1 VTRLLSSPC
10 RRNHSH
16 QGSRFSHIFDG
27 VRLNTETAAFQLCDI
42 HDETLKQMIE
52 SADEEDLRDECDV
65 CELVLFVRF
74 HALHAIFVKATD
86 GWYTSQ
92 ALEKIKVILRHK
104 FFQLLQGHVATE
116 EECEALLNE
125 PPSRATMKSRVPK
138 LRMGKH
144 NMAKGALPPEE
155 LAVRVWPRETLSSM
169 ADRDFQAM
177 RLHAQLQ
184 KNMQKRS

>member
-1 VTRLLSSPC
+1 M
-10 RRNHSH
+10 
-16 QGSRFSHIFDG
+16 
-27 VRLNTETAAFQLCDI
+27 
-42 HDETLKQMIE
+42 LKQMIE
-52 SADEEDLRDECDV
+52 NANEADLRDECDV
-65 CELVLFVRF
+65 RGPELRLFDSVF
-74 HALHAIFVKATD
+74 HTLLVKATD

-92 ALEKIKVILRHK
+92 AIERIKIVLRHK

-125 PPSRATMKSRVPK
+125 PLAKATMKSRAPK

-144 NMAKGALPPEE
+144 NMAKGAMPPEE
-155 LAVRVWPRETLSSM
+155 LAVCARLGVFSWV
-169 ADRDFQAM
+169 ADCVFQAM

>member
-1 VTRLLSSPC
+1 MSAMYVNLWYFAP
-10 RRNHSH
+10 
-16 QGSRFSHIFDG
+16 FD
-27 VRLNTETAAFQLCDI
+27 EF
-42 HDETLKQMIE
+42 HPTL
-52 SADEEDLRDECDV
+52 
-65 CELVLFVRF
+65 
-74 HALHAIFVKATD
+74 VKPTD
-86 GWYTSQ
+86 GWFTSQ
-92 ALEKIKVILRHK
+92 ALEKIKVVLRHK

-125 PPSRATMKSRVPK
+125 PPSKATMKSRAPK

-155 LAVRVWPRETLSSM
+155 LAVCETARDPLSL
-169 ADRDFQAM
+169 ANQLPQAM